1 MQIVGCQNKYVIK
14 SVYTTGL
21 TKARNLQFRPL
32 QNSEDLHMHYA
43 IGDLEHYD
51 TISPHLS
58 DTYEI

>member
-1 MQIVGCQNKYVIK
+1 MQSAMYLGY
-14 SVYTTGL
+14 SL
-21 TKARNLQFRPL
+21 TVEAGNLQFRPL

>member
-1 MQIVGCQNKYVIK
+1 
-14 SVYTTGL
+14 
-21 TKARNLQFRPL
+21 L